1 MGNTQHYTIMKSKA
15 ALRFNSLHP
24 DSHKDF
30 QNILQTA
37 KRRKESSD
45 EESPDHSDEVNNMI
59 KNKLLTKS
67 REEDEE
73 AGEEENILEQELD
86 RGSDSSGLLHHAD
99 GGMNVLLNT
108 DHSRTVIH
116 QE

>member
-1 MGNTQHYTIMKSKA
+1 MKSKA

-67 REEDEE
+67 REEDEVFCE
-73 AGEEENILEQELD
+73 TERKKRKLVKKRISWSKNLIEVQIVLDYCTTLTEE
-86 RGSDSSGLLHHAD
+86 
-99 GGMNVLLNT
+99 
-108 DHSRTVIH
+108 
-116 QE
+116 

>member
-1 MGNTQHYTIMKSKA
+1 MKSKA

-45 EESPDHSDEVNNMI
+45 EELLDHSDEVINMI

-67 REEDEE
+67 REEDEAE
-73 AGEEENILEQELD
+73 KMNKKILDKKITWSKNLIEVEILLD
-86 RGSDSSGLLHHAD
+86 CHPSE
-99 GGMNVLLNT
+99 M
-108 DHSRTVIH
+108 
-116 QE
+116 EY

>member
-1 MGNTQHYTIMKSKA
+1 MKSKA

-45 EESPDHSDEVNNMI
+45 EELLDHSDEVINMI

-67 REEDEE
+67 REEDEAE
-73 AGEEENILEQELD
+73 KMNKKILDKKITWSKNLIEVEILLD
-86 RGSDSSGLLHHAD
+86 CHPSE
-99 GGMNVLLNT
+99 M
-108 DHSRTVIH
+108 
-116 QE
+116 EYW